1 MSEIFPFQVRGFR
14 LVLNLVNSSR
24 RNLFVRPLRIFFSP
38 RWAGSIVAVLLLA
51 LFAGCRPSVPDSEGS
66 VRVTEQVN
74 LVDYLEATPVG
85 QTFEGQP
92 WITHTNAS
100 DLDQDG
106 KTDVLFCDAKENSV
120 GWLRQTEQGWIE
132 STLATEIAAPVH
144 VEPSDIDQDGDL
156 DLLIASMG
164 LVFPNNDKIGSV
176 VILENDGTGQFTKR
190 VIIDQI
196 ARVTDVRAGDFDGD
210 GRIDLAVGQFGYDQ
224 GEIRW
229 MRNVGGWRFESH
241 MLLHLSGTINVCV
254 ADLNGDS
261 HLDIAALVSQQ
272 WEEIYLFE
280 GDGEGNFEKKV
291 IFGSTNEDFGS
302 SGMALYDLNR
312 DGRLDILYSNGDGF
326 DYARPGPRPWHG
338 VQWLEN
344 RGNGF
349 FAYQRVGDFAGAH
362 CPVGVDL
369 DQDGDMDV
377 VAVSAFN
384 EWDRPQAASM
394 MLFENDGRMNFTP
407 RVLARTPTHLL
418 TCVAVNLDD
427 GGAPALMTGG
437 FHAYP
442 PWDRMSRLMDW
453 RRGETP

>member
-1 MSEIFPFQVRGFR
+1 MAEKVD
-14 LVLNLVNSSR
+14 LVN
-24 RNLFVRPLRIFFSP
+24 
-38 RWAGSIVAVLLLA
+38 
-51 LFAGCRPSVPDSEGS
+51 
-66 VRVTEQVN
+66 
-74 LVDYLEATPVG
+74 YLQAEAVG
-85 QTFEGQP
+85 QKLSGRP
-92 WITHTNAS
+92 WITHLKAS

-106 KTDVLFCDAKENSV
+106 RPEILFCDAKENSI
-120 GWLRQTEQGWIE
+120 GWLRQSDQGWIE
-132 STLATEIAAPVH
+132 STLATEIPGPVH

-156 DLLIASMG
+156 DLLVASMG
-164 LVFPNNDKIGSV
+164 QIFPNNDKIGTV
-176 VILENDGTGQFTKR
+176 FILENDGASRYTKR
-190 VIIDQI
+190 VIIDQV

-210 GRIDLAVGQFGYDQ
+210 GLIDLAVGQFGYEQ

-229 MRNVGGWRFESH
+229 MRNLGEWRFESH
-241 MLLHLSGTINVCV
+241 MLLHEAGTINVCV

-272 WEEIYLFE
+272 REEIYLFE
-280 GDGEGNFEKKV
+280 GDGAGNFEKKV
-291 IFGSTNEDFGS
+291 IFGSTNQDFGS

-349 FAYQRVGDFAGAH
+349 FSYHRVGDMAGAH
-362 CPVGVDL
+362 SPIGVDL

-384 EWDRPQAASM
+384 EWDRPQAVSM
-394 MLFENDGRMNFTP
+394 MLFENDGRMNFTS

-418 TCVAVNLDD
+418 TCVAVYLDD
-427 GGAPALMTGG
+427 GDAPSLFTGG

-442 PWDRMSRLMDW
+442 PWDRMSRLLLW
-453 RRGETP
+453 QRTRTQ